1 MNDEPRVV
9 RLPDAG
15 NGSAPLDGSQ
25 ASIRAE
31 RDDSSWMVRVSGELD
46 SSTASVLVA
55 VASELAGPG
64 EHVRLSAAGLTF
76 IDSAGLR
83 AFLQI
88 HDRARR
94 SGAKVMI
101 VDPSDATRRLLELV
115 GLAEHLLDGQVPS
128 Q

>member
-1 MNDEPRVV
+1 MSDEPRVV

-15 NGSAPLDGSQ
+15 NGSAPLDGSE
-25 ASIRAE
+25 ASIRTH
-31 RDDSSWMVRVSGELD
+31 RDGPAWVVHVSGELD
-46 SSTASVLVA
+46 ASTASVLVA

-115 GLAEHLLDGQVPS
+115 GLAEHLLDGQVRS
-128 Q
+128 T